1 MIAPPAA
8 DELPLLVVEDSDE
21 DYTALRWA
29 LGKVGVA
36 RPVRRCTTGT
46 DLLAYLR
53 RTGPYAPGA
62 APAVP
67 APVPALILLD
77 LNLGADDGRDVLA
90 ELKADATLRRI
101 PVVVWT
107 TSAHPGDVAH
117 CYEHGASGYATKPV
131 DVTQLVDALRQ
142 VTSYWFGCV
151 ILPDPAPVGGAR
163 RSPGGPDRR

>member
-1 MIAPPAA
+1 MPDAAVA
-8 DELPLLVVEDSDE
+8 DEAPLLVVEDSDE

-36 RPVRRCTTGT
+36 RPVRRCVTGT

-62 APAVP
+62 PGAADAPA
-67 APVPALILLD
+67 PALILLD

-90 ELKADATLRRI
+90 ALKADAVLRRI

-107 TSAHPGDVAH
+107 TSSHPQDVET
-117 CYEHGASGYATKPV
+117 CYANGASGYATKPV
-131 DVTQLVDALRQ
+131 DVGLLVESLRS
-142 VTSYWFGCV
+142 VTRYWFGCV
-151 ILPDPAPVGGAR
+151 ILPDAAPGATR
-163 RSPGGPDRR
+163 GRPPGAGRP